1 MYVCIMLDAGY
12 DQLDHLYV
20 CMYASCWML
29 DMISWIIFMY
39 VCTHHVDAG
48 YDQLDHVYVF
58 CICIML
64 DAWTMY
70 LYMYQVDTLY
80 DQVDHVW

>member
-1 MYVCIMLDAGY
+1 
-12 DQLDHLYV
+12 
-20 CMYASCWML
+20 
-29 DMISWIIFMY
+29 MY

-48 YDQLDHVYVF
+48 YDQLDHFYV
-58 CICIML
+58 CIML

>member
-1 MYVCIMLDAGY
+1 MISWIIYMYMYVGIMLDAGY

-20 CMYASCWML
+20 C
-29 DMISWIIFMY
+29 
-39 VCTHHVDAG
+39 THHVYAG

-70 LYMYQVDTLY
+70 LYMYQVDTI
-80 DQVDHVW
+80 V